1 MLKGPDCTALEQGL
15 RQAVAK
21 LLVAWRNT
29 NGNRLPERLIFYR
42 DGVSEGQFRSVQ
54 MLEIPQIRMA
64 CEEVRSCTPAK
75 LVVSYYSKEVGHV
88 LYMCPSSLNIQNM
101 SSSLLL
107 QRSSTMLHVTLYGS
121 LEHHLVPA
129 A

>member
-1 MLKGPDCTALEQGL
+1 MRVVMYTDCAVVEQGL

-21 LLVAWRNT
+21 LLVAWRNA

-64 CEEVRSCTPAK
+64 CEEVRPT
-75 LVVSYYSKEVGHV
+75 
-88 LYMCPSSLNIQNM
+88 
-101 SSSLLL
+101 
-107 QRSSTMLHVTLYGS
+107 RSSPWTALATKTVAQM
-121 LEHHLVPA
+121 
-129 A
+129 

>member
-1 MLKGPDCTALEQGL
+1 MDADDEFAEQGM

-21 LLVAWRNT
+21 LLVAWRNA

-64 CEEVRSCTPAK
+64 CEEVMPMSLKFWDSTHNRTGRYDVADKSLAYAYQWAALAQLSRACSCYLA
-75 LVVSYYSKEVGHV
+75 
-88 LYMCPSSLNIQNM
+88 
-101 SSSLLL
+101 
-107 QRSSTMLHVTLYGS
+107 
-121 LEHHLVPA
+121 
-129 A
+129 